1 MDTSEHTIVG
11 VFRDHAG
18 ADLAVEQ
25 LKQAG
30 FSAEQIQTTAYHPE
44 GDTTAEALQQDDAP
58 IVPGTGGGSRFVV
71 AVNAGDREQEAVG
84 VMVRNGAN
92 NSDIP
97 SGMVLENGELVSGQG
112 ESTGYTSGRD
122 AANDPSTNTFFGE
135 VKDEEHP
142 GEIDMMDNSNSPHG

>member
-11 VFRDHAG
+11 VFRDQAG

-44 GDTTAEALQQDDAP
+44 GDTTEALRQDDAP
-58 IVPGTGGGSRFVV
+58 IVPGLGGGSRFVV
-71 AVNAGDREQEAVG
+71 AVNAEGREQEAVG

-97 SGMVLENGELVSGQG
+97 PGAVLEHGALVSGQG
-112 ESTGYTSGRD
+112 ETTDYAPGPVT
-122 AANDPSTNTFFGE
+122 ANDPATNTFFGE
-135 VKDEEHP
+135 VKDREHP
-142 GEIDMMDNSNSPHG
+142 GDIDIMDNSNFPHG